1 MTTPKKSNKNQLL
14 TLERFSQTFQVS
26 SPYSPPFL
34 MVFFGKLPLLVTAGV
49 PLLFWCE
56 SQHPHAVISTCID
69 AMAKGEESNNPK
81 LRIQFLSQNKDIV

>member
-49 PLLFWCE
+49 PLLF
-56 SQHPHAVISTCID
+56 
-69 AMAKGEESNNPK
+69 
-81 LRIQFLSQNKDIV
+81 